1 MGDTLALYVLH
12 DTGALREAEE
22 KAFLMNTIRYNQ
34 NDGFLASIRHE
45 ALYAAFVMTK
55 QNFDKNNIIC
65 DNLESLNDL
74 PESMSLWNDHL
85 YHAVKM
91 KSGEMYSYGMCL
103 FNKFCGFDK
112 MLINFSIGKKSSKEI
127 NENIYRYHNKDN
139 KKYYDTL
146 THLEKQLLFFISS
159 TVHTPSLDIEEMA
172 DLKDDL
178 TNKFFKQLPNNNI
191 KLGYHIVEARTN
203 KCIENMPE
211 DSGLY
216 KLFKSGSRFSRA
228 QLSRSA
234 ISIGYSANADNIV
247 IKQPIKSS
255 LLEGL
260 SEDQYFRVAP
270 ATRKSIKDKSRHTPS
285 SGYLER

>member
-1 MGDTLALYVLH
+1 
-12 DTGALREAEE
+12 
-22 KAFLMNTIRYNQ
+22 
-34 NDGFLASIRHE
+34 
-45 ALYAAFVMTK
+45 
-55 QNFDKNNIIC
+55 
-65 DNLESLNDL
+65 
-74 PESMSLWNDHL
+74 
-85 YHAVKM
+85 
-91 KSGEMYSYGMCL
+91 
-103 FNKFCGFDK
+103 
-112 MLINFSIGKKSSKEI
+112 
-127 NENIYRYHNKDN
+127 
-139 KKYYDTL
+139 
-146 THLEKQLLFFISS
+146 
-159 TVHTPSLDIEEMA
+159 
-172 DLKDDL
+172 
-178 TNKFFKQLPNNNI
+178 
-191 KLGYHIVEARTN
+191 
-203 KCIENMPE
+203 MPE